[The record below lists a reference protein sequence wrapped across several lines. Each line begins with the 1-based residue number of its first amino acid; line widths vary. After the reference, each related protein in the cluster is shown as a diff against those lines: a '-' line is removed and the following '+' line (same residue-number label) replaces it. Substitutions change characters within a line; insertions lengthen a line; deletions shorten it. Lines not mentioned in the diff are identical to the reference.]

1 MACRTKWMV
10 GRRIVTMCALLVP
23 WVARG
28 QGGADSAG
36 RAPAAPGTAAP
47 EPSPAYMGAGH
58 DSTAADSIPYI
69 ATMGINDVV
78 SAALQVSPAMA
89 DAAGTLRVGQSGE
102 RVAYGEFMPQLTFN
116 SAAFQSSQQSLALV
130 TPTTT
135 TTTLPGPIVSYPV
148 QSYSAGLAASFDIFT
163 GGRRPADIAAARANT
178 RSADANL
185 LQQHFAV
192 TLVAKEAFYNEQR
205 AHDLVEVSRANVA
218 TADRAV
224 QYAQAQ
230 MRRGTATRADVLLA
244 QLNATTAR
252 QALIA
257 ARDTLTTNA
266 YALGRLVGVAGAVAG
281 QGSDTLPSVAL
292 ALSDSAIVA
301 LAVQTG
307 PAVRAAD
314 EAARA
319 TTAQVRSAQ
328 TQYVPDIKLT
338 GGYNWANNSI
348 AYSAIRPGWLIEI
361 GTSYPI
367 FNGFVREDDVTRAS
381 AAAHTAKVT
390 ATDEHRFAR
399 AEAERLLASV
409 RFAWQNIAEAQE
421 AARVAAEDLRVVTV
435 RFQNGVAT
443 FLDLSTAQVNE
454 QQAGVALVSARYN
467 YQIARASL
475 EALIGREL

>member
-1 MACRTKWMV
+1 MACRTKWTAWY
-10 GRRIVTMCALLVP
+10 GIVTMCALLVP
-23 WVARG
+23 CAARG
-28 QGGADSAG
+28 QGGTDSAA
-36 RAPAAPGTAAP
+36 RTPAAPGTSAP
-47 EPSPAYMGAGH
+47 ESTPAYMGAAH

-78 SAALQVSPAMA
+78 SAALQLSPTMA
-89 DAAGTLRVGQSGE
+89 DATGTLRVGQSGE

-116 SAAFQSSQQSLALV
+116 SAAFQSNEQALV
-130 TPTTT
+130 VSPP
-135 TTTLPGPIVSYPV
+135 TTTLPGPVVSYPT

-163 GGRRPADIAAARANT
+163 GGRRPADIAAARANA

-185 LQQHFAV
+185 LEQHFAV

-205 AHDLVEVSRANVA
+205 AHDLVEVTRAAVA

-224 QYAQAQ
+224 QYAEAQ

-266 YALGRLVGVAGAVAG
+266 YALGRLVGAAGAVAG

-301 LAVQTG
+301 LAVQSG

-348 AYSAIRPGWLIEI
+348 AYSAIRPGWVVEI

-409 RFAWQNIAEAQE
+409 RFAWENISEAQE

-454 QQAGVALVSARYN
+454 QQAGVALVTARYN

>member
-1 MACRTKWMV
+1 MACRMKWTAGYRMV
-10 GRRIVTMCALLVP
+10 AIWVLLVP
-23 WVARG
+23 CVAHG
-28 QGGADSAG
+28 QGGSDSAA
-36 RAPAAPGTAAP
+36 RATAAPGTSAPASPPAA
-47 EPSPAYMGAGH
+47 MGAAY
-58 DSTAADSIPYI
+58 DSTAADSVPYI

-78 SAALQVSPAMA
+78 TAALRVSPAMA
-89 DAAGTLRVGQSGE
+89 DATGAQRVGESGE

-116 SAAFQSSQQSLALV
+116 AGAFQSSQQSLSSSLSA
-130 TPTTT
+130 PTTT
-135 TTTLPGPIVSYPV
+135 LSGPIVTYPA

-178 RSADANL
+178 RSADAGL
-185 LQQHFAV
+185 IQQHYAV
-192 TLVAKEAFYNEQR
+192 ELAAKQAFYSEQR
-205 AHDLVEVSRANVA
+205 AHDLVEVTQAAVA
-218 TADRAV
+218 TANRAV
-224 QYAQAQ
+224 QYAEAQ

-252 QALIA
+252 QQLIA

-266 YALGRLVGVAGAVAG
+266 YALGRLVGAAGAVAG
-281 QGSDTLPSVAL
+281 QGGDTLPNMAL
-292 ALSDSAIVA
+292 ALPDSAIVN
-301 LAVQTG
+301 LAVRSG

-314 EAARA
+314 EAASA

-348 AYSAIRPGWLIEI
+348 AYGAIRPGWLVEI

-367 FNGFVREDDVTRAS
+367 FNGFLREDDVTRAS
-381 AAAHTAKVT
+381 ATAHTAKVT

-421 AARVAAEDLRVVTV
+421 AARVAAEDFRVVSV
-435 RFQNGVAT
+435 RYQNGVAT
-443 FLDLSTAQVNE
+443 FLDLSTAQLNQ
-454 QQAGVALVSARYN
+454 QQAGVALVTARYN

>member
-1 MACRTKWMV
+1 MACRTKWTA
-10 GRRIVTMCALLVP
+10 GYRIVAICALVVP
-23 WVARG
+23 CVARG

-36 RAPAAPGTAAP
+36 RAPAAPATSAP
-47 EPSPAYMGAGH
+47 ESAPAYMGAAH
-58 DSTAADSIPYI
+58 DSTAADSVPYI

-116 SAAFQSSQQSLALV
+116 SAAFQSSEQSLALV

-135 TTTLPGPIVSYPV
+135 TVPGPIVSYPV

-192 TLVAKEAFYNEQR
+192 ALVAKQAFYNEQR
-205 AHDLVEVSRANVA
+205 AHDLVEVSRAAVA

-224 QYAQAQ
+224 QYAEAQ

-257 ARDTLTTNA
+257 SRDTLTTNA
-266 YALGRLVGVAGAVAG
+266 YALGRLVGAAGAVAG
-281 QGSDTLPSVAL
+281 QGGDTLPSVAL

-348 AYSAIRPGWLIEI
+348 AYSAIRPGWLVEI

-367 FNGFVREDDVTRAS
+367 FNGFVREDNVTRAS
-381 AAAHTAKVT
+381 AAAHTANVT
-390 ATDEHRFAR
+390 ATDQHRFAR

-421 AARVAAEDLRVVTV
+421 AVRVAGEDLRVVTI

-454 QQAGVALVSARYN
+454 QQAGVALVTARYN